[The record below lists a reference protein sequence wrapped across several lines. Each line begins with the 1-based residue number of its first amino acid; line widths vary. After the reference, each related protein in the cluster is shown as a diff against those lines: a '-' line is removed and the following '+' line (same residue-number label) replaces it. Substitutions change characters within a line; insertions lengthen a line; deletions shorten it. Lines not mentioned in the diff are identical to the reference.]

1 MSLTL
6 LRVRPRL
13 YVLFVET
20 DLDEL
25 NNVIE
30 KSRIFLLTTVY
41 MSLLLGAETTRLGLD
56 YRLLMSDNGDHGDMP
71 FGRRREKPRATSTQ
85 ALG

>member
-1 MSLTL
+1 MYD
-6 LRVRPRL
+6 RV
-13 YVLFVET
+13 YVPSVET
-20 DLDEL
+20 DLDEQ
-25 NNVIE
+25 NTVVE
-30 KSRIFLLTTVY
+30 KPRIVLLTTVY

-56 YRLLMSDNGDHGDMP
+56 YRLLMSDNGDHGDVP